1 MPHRTPHLLIAAAT
15 ATLVMCVTAAVGP
28 FTLFWTNETRNERNL
43 VERQLDSIRTVQG
56 LLVDA
61 ETGERGYALTGD
73 DSFLKPYYLA
83 TSQLP
88 NAINHLRANYAN
100 DPTAEVARV
109 EELIERTM
117 MKLGHLDMVV
127 KLRNTQGASAAAV
140 EVAAGTGKHLMDQV
154 REIGVEMIQSET
166 DEVAALDNQLNTNL
180 IWAVAISFASFALTL
195 LLSRF
200 IYVSMRRTIRR
211 QAESAAEVL
220 SSSTRLSQSLEH
232 LERRNTEIS
241 LLAEMARL
249 LQTEMSQ
256 EETLQLAS
264 GYCKQLLE
272 GSTGDLYLYRNS
284 ADALLPAASWGDF
297 ERSQSYSAMGPKDC
311 WAIRRGHP
319 HLVEHSHELRC
330 AHYSSGADSDGD
342 VHWCLPLIAY
352 GETLGLLHIRYLAG
366 YGNLELSR
374 QFAEAAAE
382 QTALALANGRMRQV
396 LQIQSIKDPLT
407 GLYNRRFMEETLER
421 ELSKVRRGG
430 ADLSVIMLDLDN
442 FKLLNDINGHSAGD
456 AVLRST
462 ASLLVSMTRG
472 ADVVCR
478 FGGEELMIIL
488 PECTLEDALVR
499 AEAIRASLEMMKPT
513 LGQHT
518 LTVTASFGVASTAL
532 NGTDQAQLLQ
542 AADAALY
549 EAKHRGKNC
558 VAGLGHEELA
568 KS

>member
-15 ATLVMCVTAAVGP
+15 ATLVMSVTAAVGP

-61 ETGERGYALTGD
+61 ETGERGYALTGN

-88 NAINHLRANYAN
+88 SAIKNLRADYKD
-100 DPTAEVARV
+100 DPPEELARV
-109 EELIERTM
+109 EEFIERTM

-127 KLRNTQGASAAAV
+127 KLRNAQGASAAAA
-140 EVAAGTGKHLMDQV
+140 EVSTGNGKHLMDQV
-154 REIGVEMIQSET
+154 REIGVDMIESEI
-166 DEVAALDNQLNTNL
+166 DEVATLDNQLNKNL
-180 IWAVAISFASFALTL
+180 IWAVAISFASFVLTL
-195 LLSRF
+195 VLSRF

-220 SSSTRLSQSLEH
+220 SSSTRLNQSLKH
-232 LERRNTEIS
+232 LERRNTEIG

-264 GYCKQLLE
+264 NYCKQLLE

-284 ADALLPAASWGDF
+284 ADALLPAASWGDVT
-297 ERSQSYSAMGPKDC
+297 RPPSYPAMAPNDC

-319 HLVEHSHELRC
+319 HLVEHRHELRC
-330 AHYSSGADSDGD
+330 AHYSSSPASDGD

-366 YGNLELSR
+366 YVNLELSR

-396 LQIQSIKDPLT
+396 LQTQSIKDPLT

-442 FKLLNDINGHSAGD
+442 FKLLNDMNGHSAGD

-488 PECTLEDALVR
+488 PECALEDAMMR
-499 AEAIRASLEMMKPT
+499 AETIRASLEAMTPT
-513 LGQHT
+513 VGQQT
-518 LTVTASFGVASTAL
+518 LRVTASFGVASTAL
-532 NGTDQAQLLQ
+532 NGTDQMQLLQ

-549 EAKHRGKNC
+549 EAKRQGKNC
-558 VAGLGHEELA
+558 VARLGHGESTKA
-568 KS
+568 